1 MRVFTL
7 IIINRLMVTL
17 TKRRIKRKYD
27 PLHHLMLE
35 LLRCQVHNERNKKIN
50 SLSLYLLWSSFFF
63 LFISD
68 RSNSSVTCVYRHN
81 FFFRF
86 ISLKFKLWITMLRR
100 EGQRIRKLVEEETYL
115 MRHWMYS
122 GHTNHDISFLFHYFS
137 RNSNIMMLFRWNGKG
152 YACFV
157 IKEVNERNSFQSAL
171 NMACTTITNSI
182 ICTHEM
188 CVCVCVYNSFN
199 NWKNRIIQG
208 QDQKSFFS
216 RHTLIRNYIDRHETN
231 E

>member
-1 MRVFTL
+1 
-7 IIINRLMVTL
+7 
-17 TKRRIKRKYD
+17 
-27 PLHHLMLE
+27 
-35 LLRCQVHNERNKKIN
+35 
-50 SLSLYLLWSSFFF
+50 
-63 LFISD
+63 
-68 RSNSSVTCVYRHN
+68 
-81 FFFRF
+81 
-86 ISLKFKLWITMLRR
+86 
-100 EGQRIRKLVEEETYL
+100 
-115 MRHWMYS
+115 MYS

-137 RNSNIMMLFRWNGKG
+137 RNSNIMMLFHWNGKG

-231 E
+231 EQKKNKIDMSIFNYWKISSIERKKTKQVCQLFVARSSSEFSPFGTNLFH